1 MHNTNFTIQLLLI
14 FFLHLG
20 NTALLTAQRTT
31 ENYDTTACG
40 KETMIIYGNDNIIM
54 EGERA
59 VNYSFKILDNRRKK
73 VFECKENCG
82 NNQAVA
88 DLPAGRYRVIISNEN
103 GRRICRKWVKLE
115 RPICEAKEGQLAALE
130 TRISLQN
137 DSAILEAIVETAP
150 VVPLGFN
157 KIYLLTY
164 GEDLEIINY
173 DTIPTFIVNDE
184 GNYRIHT
191 LIIESASLNL
201 DTINSKE
208 VSIFRLRNYLRG
220 NKNTFCS
227 ALDIKGARFRV
238 RVPKDDII
246 TGSGSGVG
254 ANHLVICNGI
264 QLLQE
269 ANKLSISGEDD
280 DGFFFKINDKE
291 NHLSS
296 VFICRDGCE
305 EEAFEIELPNSTY
318 LVSIYNTR
326 GRRICKETFEI
337 AAPNNE
343 EEAIAEGRSQTHF
356 SFAANRAQRTVALE
370 WLTNTGYK
378 VSHFE
383 LEHSLNGVDFTKM
396 EEFVNEDWSE
406 NMAYH
411 QTTDATPAFG
421 VNYYRVKQVYVD
433 DSFKYSPIQQVDFTT
448 DLDKTAVFP
457 NPAQEALFVNLN
469 QYLGAKGQLILSNQF
484 GQQIQKIDIATIEQ
498 EILTINTTDIKN
510 GVYYLNIQIDGYR
523 VLSEKVLVQRF
534 Y

>member
-1 MHNTNFTIQLLLI
+1 MHNTNFTLQLILI

-20 NTALLTAQRTT
+20 NTALLNAQRTS
-31 ENYDTTACG
+31 ENYDTTSCG
-40 KETMIIYGNDNIIM
+40 NETMIIFGNGNIII

-59 VNYSFKILDNRRKK
+59 VDYSYKILDSRRKK
-73 VFECKENCG
+73 VFDCKENCG
-82 NNQAVA
+82 NSQAITE
-88 DLPAGRYRVIISNEN
+88 LPAGRYRVVIRNEN
-103 GRRICRKWVKLE
+103 GQRICRKWVRLK
-115 RPICEAKEGQLAALE
+115 RPICEAKGGQLAALE
-130 TRISLQN
+130 TRITLQD
-137 DSAILEAIVETAP
+137 DSATLQAIVKTAP

-157 KIYLLTY
+157 KVYLLTY
-164 GEDLEIINY
+164 GENLEIINY
-173 DTIPTFIVNDE
+173 DTIPTFTVDKA

-191 LIIESASLNL
+191 LIIEATSLDL
-201 DTINSKE
+201 DAMNSNE
-208 VSIFRLRNYLRG
+208 IAIFRLRNYLRG

-227 ALDIKGARFRV
+227 ALDIKGARFRI
-238 RVPKDDII
+238 RVPNGNII

-254 ANHLVICNGI
+254 GNHLVMCNGV

-269 ANKLSISGEDD
+269 ANKLSISGEESN
-280 DGFFFKINDKE
+280 GFFFKINDKE

-318 LVSIYNTR
+318 LVSVYNKR
-326 GRRICKETFEI
+326 GRRICKKTFEI
-337 AAPNNE
+337 ATPNNE
-343 EEAIAEGRSQTHF
+343 EEVTAEGRSQTHF

-396 EEFVNEDWSE
+396 DEFVNEDWSS

-421 VNYYRVKQVYVD
+421 INYYRVKQVYVD
-433 DSFKYSPIQQVDFTT
+433 DSFKYSPIQQIDFAT
-448 DLDKTAVFP
+448 DLEKIAVFP
-457 NPAQEALFVNLN
+457 NPAREALFVNLN

-484 GQQIQKIDIATIEQ
+484 GQQVQKIDILQI
-498 EILTINTTDIKN
+498 INN
-510 GVYYLNIQIDGYR
+510 QQF
-523 VLSEKVLVQRF
+523 KVRR
-534 Y
+534 